1 VEPFTEPTVR
11 KAKRNLSPERVEPMQ
26 TGSTL
31 VTFELL
37 SFPASTLTQ
46 KVCFIFSKPIH
57 LSINQ
62 EDSGVELTEPDSSIY
77 KCNGKFKQYL
87 MKIILTG
94 ATGMVGEGVLR
105 ECLIHPSVEAVLIIN
120 RKPSGFT
127 DPKLTEIIHKD
138 FFDLSAVESR
148 FIGYDACLFCLGVS
162 SVGIKE
168 HEYTRLTYDLT
179 MNFARTVS
187 RLNPQ
192 MVFCYI
198 SGAGTDSTEKGRIM
212 WARVKGKTENDL
224 MKLPFRDVYAFRPGV
239 LIPSEGAVNVLPA
252 YKFVKWLVPAIK
264 PLFPAFVGSL
274 NELGKAMINVSLS
287 EYPQRVLNVRDIR
300 KLSE

>member
-1 VEPFTEPTVR
+1 
-11 KAKRNLSPERVEPMQ
+11 
-26 TGSTL
+26 
-31 VTFELL
+31 
-37 SFPASTLTQ
+37 
-46 KVCFIFSKPIH
+46 
-57 LSINQ
+57 
-62 EDSGVELTEPDSSIY
+62 
-77 KCNGKFKQYL
+77 

-138 FFDLSAVESR
+138 FFDLSAVESQMA
-148 FIGYDACLFCLGVS
+148 GYDACLFCLGVS

-168 HEYTRLTYDLT
+168 YEYTRLTYDLT

-224 MKLPFRDVYAFRPGV
+224 MMKLPFKDVYAFRPGV

-274 NELGKAMINVSLS
+274 KELGKAMINVSLS
-287 EYPQRVLNVRDIR
+287 ECPQKVLNVRDIR